1 MRADCLMFVLG
12 LLQIVLAGFMFFYA
26 NVQLSEGIT
35 VVSAAVAAVFCVIA
49 VFNTVV
55 GAKILNIIK

>member
-1 MRADCLMFVLG
+1 MRADRLMFVLG

-26 NVQLSEGIT
+26 NMQLTSGIT
-35 VVSAAVAAVFCVIA
+35 VTTAAVAAVFCLIA